1 MSTRVDL
8 LDLADEPEAAVVFVA
23 CVARLAEE
31 ERAAFADTM
40 DALAAGLRSHRR
52 HSTGQRAARIYD
64 APRRGGGAVDAWLT
78 AGGKDALRRW
88 TVACELV
95 GTAADALERSDA
107 RKLALMARVFRAMP
121 YHPD

>member
-1 MSTRVDL
+1 MSGRVDL
-8 LDLADEPEAAVVFVA
+8 LDLADEADAAIVFVA
-23 CVARLAEE
+23 CVERLDEE

-52 HSTGQRAARIYD
+52 HSTGRRAARIYD
-64 APRRGGGAVDAWLT
+64 APRRSGGVVDAWIA

-121 YHPD
+121 FHPG